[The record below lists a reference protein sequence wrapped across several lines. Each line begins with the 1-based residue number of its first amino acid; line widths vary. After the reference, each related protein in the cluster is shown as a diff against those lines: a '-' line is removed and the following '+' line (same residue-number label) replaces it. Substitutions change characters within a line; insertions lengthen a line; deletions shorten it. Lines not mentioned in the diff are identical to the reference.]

1 MPKIRFAG
9 DVALIELKTMQG
21 AETKSANYDR
31 PAWHFKQQYES
42 CTWIITTPGEGIVEA
57 SDAEFKNFVS
67 AFDLVRSRWRTVA
80 EIDHQQRE
88 FSIDASDCRQWVND
102 CYGYER
108 RGISRVLQRAMLERL
123 LLFAQNTRCFTAWL
137 RARHHTLQLQEA
149 LSEIEHQRAP
159 AAPQTVEHLMLSLD
173 ALRKKLIDAASSRSV
188 TEVASMRLS
197 ICRLAYVT
205 LGHLGGFPPTV
216 IAESGNPEFE
226 SRQAEGPETAE
237 SLKELLWM
245 LDRRS
250 VVTYIDDREVLTDM
264 ALIARLRAA
273 ILHQYAKTAVCDV
286 VATHTSTHV
295 RQMQQ
300 ALDEARESEA
310 DLHQM
315 VLWIGFEGSSVTRL
329 VSAAMALGYALSAPH
344 HHICFTLC
352 LCSHTDGHACH
363 ACLACRR

>member
-1 MPKIRFAG
+1 
-9 DVALIELKTMQG
+9 
-21 AETKSANYDR
+21 
-31 PAWHFKQQYES
+31 
-42 CTWIITTPGEGIVEA
+42 
-57 SDAEFKNFVS
+57 
-67 AFDLVRSRWRTVA
+67 
-80 EIDHQQRE
+80 
-88 FSIDASDCRQWVND
+88 
-102 CYGYER
+102 
-108 RGISRVLQRAMLERL
+108 
-123 LLFAQNTRCFTAWL
+123 
-137 RARHHTLQLQEA
+137 
-149 LSEIEHQRAP
+149 
-159 AAPQTVEHLMLSLD
+159 
-173 ALRKKLIDAASSRSV
+173 
-188 TEVASMRLS
+188 MRLS

-216 IAESGNPEFE
+216 TAESGHPEFE

-300 ALDEARESEA
+300 ALDDARESEA

-344 HHICFTLC
+344 NHMCFTLC
-352 LCSHTDGHACH
+352 LCSHTHGHACH